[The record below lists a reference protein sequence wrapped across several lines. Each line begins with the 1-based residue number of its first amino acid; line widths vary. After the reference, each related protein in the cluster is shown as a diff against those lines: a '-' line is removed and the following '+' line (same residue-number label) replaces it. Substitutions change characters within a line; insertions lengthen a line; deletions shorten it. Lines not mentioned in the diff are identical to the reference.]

1 MDLCVSDSISPPAT
15 PPSDTTGS
23 YHQPLRYAHPP
34 KNTPTCLQ
42 YIASVKGSFMQLTN
56 QQQQLLLSELV
67 PCCDNQQLSFLH
79 SLIVP
84 RLKVDFIRQLP
95 IELALHVLSFIDD
108 DPYTLSQAACVSS
121 CWNAVLK
128 DESVWK
134 SMCHKHLKKRRRS
147 LLHGQENDMM
157 TTMTYHA
164 YYQHM
169 HLVEKAWRHGGS
181 VRTCSNSIR
190 SALVTSLQVDDPYIV
205 VGCDNHNIEVFDSN
219 TGESIYTLSGHQ
231 GGVWALQFVK
241 KNEYETILVSGGCD
255 RILRVWELNTG
266 MEQYRLTGH
275 TSTIRCVKISVDDP
289 RIAVSGSRD
298 ASLRIWDVEQG
309 QVRHV
314 CWGHQASVRCID
326 IHDQRVVSGSYDHTA
341 RLWDMNTGECIHTF
355 IGHRSQIYTIL
366 FDGTRVITGS
376 LDSHIRVWSADT
388 GCCLAT
394 LQGHTSLVGHLQLL
408 PSDPSILVSGGS
420 DGCLRV
426 WDLDH
431 YECRNRISAHD
442 NSVTCMQFD
451 DRHILS
457 GGSDGCVKL
466 WDLETGTLI
475 RTFTDPART
484 VWKLQFKDTKA
495 VVVLQKTSSSDQP
508 TTTIELHHF
517 D

>member
-219 TGESIYTLSGHQ
+219 TGDSIYTLSGHQ

-255 RILRVWELNTG
+255 RYFYI
-266 MEQYRLTGH
+266 
-275 TSTIRCVKISVDDP
+275 
-289 RIAVSGSRD
+289 
-298 ASLRIWDVEQG
+298 
-309 QVRHV
+309 
-314 CWGHQASVRCID
+314 
-326 IHDQRVVSGSYDHTA
+326 
-341 RLWDMNTGECIHTF
+341 
-355 IGHRSQIYTIL
+355 
-366 FDGTRVITGS
+366 
-376 LDSHIRVWSADT
+376 DT
-388 GCCLAT
+388 GGLC
-394 LQGHTSLVGHLQLL
+394 G
-408 PSDPSILVSGGS
+408 I
-420 DGCLRV
+420 
-426 WDLDH
+426 
-431 YECRNRISAHD
+431 N
-442 NSVTCMQFD
+442 
-451 DRHILS
+451 
-457 GGSDGCVKL
+457 
-466 WDLETGTLI
+466 
-475 RTFTDPART
+475 
-484 VWKLQFKDTKA
+484 
-495 VVVLQKTSSSDQP
+495 
-508 TTTIELHHF
+508 
-517 D
+517 